1 MSRRWCA
8 ACGEDVGDDVRC
20 RCERSTSQ
28 FERATSQLERVAA
41 LASRL
46 ATSSSP
52 RDIAIAMRAAAR
64 IERAEVEA

>member
-1 MSRRWCA
+1 MSRRWCV

-20 RCERSTSQ
+20 RCERST
-28 FERATSQLERVAA
+28 TSQLERVAA

-52 RDIAIAMRAAAR
+52 RDVAIAMRAAAR